1 MNKSVIAASVALLG
15 STSAIAQTQQV
26 VKPPIAQYWM
36 SVETAAGMGG
46 MGSGG
51 VASMMSGM
59 MGGPGAGGRRMLLQL
74 ASQNSS
80 SAPQAEHDIPPGLNM
95 GPALPLTHQVKPR
108 PEPREDGLPQ
118 DREVKGRMLIY
129 WGCGD
134 EVRKGQPVVIDFS
147 KVAAGQTPPNLVSRR
162 INAPRPPSPGRA
174 KGYGEWPN
182 TLPDG
187 SKAVPNDASL
197 RGEHVVKANYAPE
210 IKFSLGETHDFM
222 QPVALSSQGNRV
234 MWSSVPNATGYF
246 ATAYG
251 AASQDEFV
259 MWSSSEQQEMG
270 GMLMTF
276 VPPAE
281 VARLVKEKIVMPSS
295 ATECKVPG
303 EVVQKAG
310 GNPFVNF
317 IAYGP
322 EANFVQPPRPAD
334 PKIPW
339 EQQWVAK
346 ARFKSTGSILL
357 GMEERSQGRSRAR
370 SPGQEPQAQQPQQQQ
385 SQPATPGV
393 PDPVQEGV
401 KALRGIFGR

>member
-1 MNKSVIAASVALLG
+1 MNKSVLIAAALAAPL
-15 STSAIAQTQQV
+15 AAHAQTKQV

-46 MGSGG
+46 MGGMGSMVGG
-51 VASMMSGM
+51 L
-59 MGGPGAGGRRMLLQL
+59 MGGPGGSAASGGRRMLLQL
-74 ASQNSS
+74 ASQQQNSS
-80 SAPQAEHDIPPGLNM
+80 PKADHLIPPGLSM
-95 GPALPLTHQVKPR
+95 GPALPLTHQVKAR

-118 DREVKGRMLIY
+118 DHEVKGRMLIY

-134 EVRKGQPVVIDFS
+134 EVRKDQPVVIDFS
-147 KVAAGQTPPNLVSRR
+147 KMAAGQVPPNLVSRR

-174 KGYGEWPN
+174 RGYGEWPN
-182 TLPDG
+182 SLPDG
-187 SKAVPNDASL
+187 GKAVPNDASL

-222 QPVALSSQGNRV
+222 QAVSLSSQGNNV
-234 MWSSVPNATGYF
+234 LWASVPNATGYF
-246 ATAYG
+246 AMAYG
-251 AASQDEFV
+251 AQSQDEFV
-259 MWSSSEQQEMG
+259 MWSSSELQEMG
-270 GMLMTF
+270 GMLMNF

-281 VARLVKEKIVMPSS
+281 VARLVKEKIVLAPST
-295 ATECKVPG
+295 TECKVPG

-310 GNPFVNF
+310 GSPFVNF

-346 ARFKSTGSILL
+346 ARFKSTASLLL
-357 GMEERSQGRSRAR
+357 GAGAEGRGRQGTDSAPAQSAPAESSAPAQSERSKL
-370 SPGQEPQAQQPQQQQ
+370 
-385 SQPATPGV
+385 
-393 PDPVQEGV
+393 PDPVGEGV
-401 KALRGIFGR
+401 KALKGIFGR